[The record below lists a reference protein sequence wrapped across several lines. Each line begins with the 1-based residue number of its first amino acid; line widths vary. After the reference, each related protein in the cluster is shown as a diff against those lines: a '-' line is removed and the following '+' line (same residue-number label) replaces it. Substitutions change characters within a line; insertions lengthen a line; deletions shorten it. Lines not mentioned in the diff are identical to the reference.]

1 MNNQRNKRIQIL
13 ITAAV
18 VFLVPT
24 IAGYLMSTFSKHNVE
39 DVRAKIEDYLYK
51 KYGEEF
57 VVDRIGTRTS
67 SGQKYYEARIYPKSI
82 IGTNKAGDSYY
93 YASASTDKLSFG
105 RLGGV
110 GDSYSYVNRNIDME
124 KYLMPKV
131 KEVFGERVL
140 LKVDVAHEVTTD
152 GSWWAGYKSASLEQM
167 NNKIKN
173 DPEHNRML
181 LELYIYIFDRI
192 DNKTEKEERRQEIF
206 EYVQYLKKEGLFK
219 YLELGVIFIDERVLA
234 PSYREFDREI
244 FLSDKVREVIKG
256 ERVYLPPIELR
267 RRMSKELQKEVAQMS
282 EEKLLAN
289 IRKIRKSELS
299 YKGIRKENSSY
310 NCWIYSKGILKE
322 KYTTTYETKPELI
335 KNYNKISDIVLG
347 RNLEYIY
354 VN

>member
-124 KYLMPKV
+124 KHLMPKV

-152 GSWWAGYKSASLEQM
+152 GSWWAGYKSASLEEM

-173 DPEHNRML
+173 DPQHNRML

-192 DNKTEKEERRQEIF
+192 DNETEKEERRKEIF
-206 EYVQYLKKEGLFK
+206 EYVQYLKKEGLFR
-219 YLELGVIFIDERVLA
+219 YLELTVKVIDEKILA
-234 PSYREFDREI
+234 PSYHEWRAK
-244 FLSDKVREVIKG
+244 LYKVDKVKEVIEG
-256 ERVYLPPIELR
+256 RTVYLPPIEFKKKWQR
-267 RRMSKELQKEVAQMS
+267 YCKQK
-282 EEKLLAN
+282 
-289 IRKIRKSELS
+289 
-299 YKGIRKENSSY
+299 
-310 NCWIYSKGILKE
+310 
-322 KYTTTYETKPELI
+322 
-335 KNYNKISDIVLG
+335 
-347 RNLEYIY
+347 
-354 VN
+354 

>member
-1 MNNQRNKRIQIL
+1 MNNQRNKRIHLL
-13 ITAAV
+13 ITAV
-18 VFLVPT
+18 VIFLVPI
-24 IAGYLMSTFSKHNVE
+24 IAGYLMSVFSKHNVE
-39 DVRAKIEDYLYK
+39 DVRAKIEDYLYN

-110 GDSYSYVNRNIDME
+110 GDSYSYVNRNMDME
-124 KYLMPKV
+124 EYLLPEV
-131 KEVFGERVL
+131 KKTFGERVL
-140 LKVDVAHEVTTD
+140 LKVDVKHEVTTD

-167 NNKIKN
+167 DNKIKN

-244 FLSDKVREVIKG
+244 FLSDKVAEVVEG

-267 RRMSKELQKEVAQMS
+267 RRMSKELQKEIDKMS
-282 EEKLLAN
+282 EEQILN
-289 IRKIRKSELS
+289 SMYRIRKGGLKDLNKYNMQYIALVYSLGMLEER
-299 YKGIRKENSSY
+299 YSSSITEEDKKNHYDSLKNIILEKPY
-310 NCWIYSKGILKE
+310 N
-322 KYTTTYETKPELI
+322 
-335 KNYNKISDIVLG
+335 
-347 RNLEYIY
+347 YIY
-354 VN
+354 IN